1 MMKHSIGRR
10 LAILASCASLAA
22 CMDLTATNNNNP
34 DRFRAT
40 NTPGDVENLIAGTFL
55 RWWPNVYGTTPT
67 IMLGAMGY
75 EFSTPFLC
83 FGGQPNELEPRPAW
97 NNSSAY
103 SYSGSSANAWLNFYS
118 IISTVNDGLQALDR
132 GMEIGPNGV
141 NNSRARAFAKFM
153 QGVSHGYLAL
163 LYDKAVV
170 VDEHANVDTLITPTY
185 QPSADVLAAAIGMLN
200 ESIAISDTA
209 NFTLPTVGW
218 VPGLALTNKDLSRLA
233 HTYIAR
239 FMAYSARNPA
249 ERAAVDWQKVI
260 TEVDAGITADF
271 APVGQPDILEDNYK
285 RIAARVR
292 TVPGDY
298 MRGGYWLVGPADST
312 DGWKNWVAT
321 PVANRT
327 PFTMR
332 TKDRRIVGA
341 GGPTT
346 SGKYFN
352 YNTTV
357 SFYNPTRGTYLRTY
371 YYYIRYGAGTTWNN
385 GPLVAIGRTELDML
399 KAEALIRLGRASEA
413 VPLINKTR
421 AANGQLP
428 DVTIDGPPDEPGCVP
443 RKTTGGCGSLWDA
456 LRYEKRIEGAGIDGM
471 VAYFDA
477 RGWGT
482 LAENSFTQF
491 PIPGRELEVQ
501 RMPIYTYGGP
511 GGESAAAPPQWNACP
526 SGVTLARCS

>member
-1 MMKHSIGRR
+1 MKQSIGRR
-10 LAILASCASLAA
+10 LAVAASCAGLAA
-22 CMDLTATNNNNP
+22 CMDLTVTNNNNP

-40 NTPGDVENLIAGTFL
+40 NTPGDVENLIAGTFQ

-83 FGGQPNELEPRPAW
+83 FGGQPNEMEPRPAW

-103 SYSGSSANAWLNFYS
+103 TYATSSSNPWVNFYS
-118 IISTVNDGLQALDR
+118 VISTANDGLQALDR
-132 GMEIGPNGV
+132 GLQIGV
-141 NNSRARAFAKFM
+141 NGADNSRARAFAKFM

-163 LYDKAVV
+163 LYDQAVV
-170 VDEHANVDTLITPTY
+170 VDETANVDTLTTPKY
-185 QPSADVLAAAIGMLN
+185 IPSKDVMTAAIAMLN
-200 ESIAISDTA
+200 QSIAISDTA
-209 NFTLPTVGW
+209 TFTLPTVGW
-218 VPGLALTNKDLSRLA
+218 IPGLAFTNKDLSRLA

-239 FMAYSARNPA
+239 FMAYNARTPA
-249 ERAAVDWQKVI
+249 ERAAVDWNQVI
-260 TEVDAGITADF
+260 THVDAGITADF
-271 APVGQPDILEDNYK
+271 APIGAPSVLEDNYK

-321 PVANRT
+321 PVASRVA
-327 PFTMR
+327 FQMR
-332 TKDRRIVGA
+332 TKDRRVVGA

-346 SGKYFN
+346 AGKYFA
-352 YNTTV
+352 YNNSI
-357 SFYNPTRGTYLRTY
+357 SFFNPTRGTYLQTDY
-371 YYYIRYGAGTTWNN
+371 YYLRYGAGTSWNN
-385 GPLVAIGRTELDML
+385 GPLVAIGRTEMDML
-399 KAEALIRLGRASEA
+399 KAEGLIRLNRAAEA

-421 AANGQLP
+421 VANGQLP
-428 DVTIDGPPDEPGCVP
+428 SVTIDGPPDEAGCVP
-443 RKTTGGCGSLWDA
+443 RKTTGACGSLWDA
-456 LRYEKRIEGAGIDGM
+456 LRYEKRIEGAGVDGL

-482 LAENSFTQF
+482 LAANSFVEF
-491 PIPGRELEVQ
+491 PIPARELEIQ
-501 RMPIYTYGGP
+501 RLPVYTYGGP
-511 GGESAAAPPQWNACP
+511 GGKSSAAPPQWDACP